1 MICKMVIKVMEKNKA
16 ESIGG
21 CVSVCVLSHV

>member
-1 MICKMVIKVMEKNKA
+1 MRCKMVIKDMEKNEA

-21 CVSVCVLSHV
+21 YVSVCVLSHV